1 MQQAR
6 SEAMP
11 QKQKKKGGKSKSKK
25 QQTPETKDAAAPP
38 SALPLKSILAA
49 ALVAGAATLF
59 STTRSCGAPRVVEEG
74 DLRYLVNNGG
84 VIGVQRIGAPEQ
96 AVFRGWVV
104 QRTAS
109 SLRDK
114 ARNALVVGLG
124 GGSVAQYW
132 RNTSLSVHAVE
143 IDARV
148 AKLAETHFGVTR
160 GTTLVEEGLRFIRKR
175 ADDVRR
181 KRGPPYDLL
190 NIDVIDAGDP
200 WGSATWRF
208 LGKSAL
214 SASKKALTP
223 QQGLLV
229 FTIVIGSLADQRSRQ
244 YLKVATQRL
253 GAVFPRVRAYR
264 DSPLSEPG
272 ATNVVFFASDGG
284 LDDEIGINHDERA
297 AAAELSGAEP
307 GSEDWVAA
315 MHKSWEV
322 ARCDAGTCALLANVS
337 DTFAPDG
344 SAAAPPDK
352 GYSAQVA
359 AQLREHFSPSLFQE
373 PLLCALVGGSR

>member
-6 SEAMP
+6 SAMP
-11 QKQKKKGGKSKSKK
+11 QKQKKKGGKSKSKSK
-25 QQTPETKDAAAPP
+25 TTPDKHEDAAIP
-38 SALPLKSILAA
+38 SSGLPLKSILAA

-181 KRGPPYDLL
+181 FRE
-190 NIDVIDAGDP
+190 
-200 WGSATWRF
+200 
-208 LGKSAL
+208 L
-214 SASKKALTP
+214 SAAPGVTFSRRGRLAALF
-223 QQGLLV
+223 LRSDMV
-229 FTIVIGSLADQRSRQ
+229 EEVELAAFSGP
-244 YLKVATQRL
+244 T
-253 GAVFPRVRAYR
+253 
-264 DSPLSEPG
+264 
-272 ATNVVFFASDGG
+272 
-284 LDDEIGINHDERA
+284 A
-297 AAAELSGAEP
+297 AAQHSIAKL
-307 GSEDWVAA
+307 
-315 MHKSWEV
+315 
-322 ARCDAGTCALLANVS
+322 
-337 DTFAPDG
+337 
-344 SAAAPPDK
+344 
-352 GYSAQVA
+352 
-359 AQLREHFSPSLFQE
+359 
-373 PLLCALVGGSR
+373 

>member
-1 MQQAR
+1 
-6 SEAMP
+6 MP
-11 QKQKKKGGKSKSKK
+11 TKQKKKGGKSKGKGK
-25 QQTPETKDAAAPP
+25 TTRETTNDDAPP
-38 SALPLKSILAA
+38 PSGLPLKSILAA
-49 ALVAGAATLF
+49 ALIAGAATLF

-143 IDARV
+143 IDGRV

-160 GTTLVEEGLRFIRKR
+160 GTTMVQDGLKFIRKR

-190 NIDVIDAGDP
+190 NIDGIDAGDP

-229 FTIVIGSLADQRSRQ
+229 FTIVLGSLADQRSRQ

-359 AQLREHFSPSLFQE
+359 AQLRGHFSPSLFQE